1 MMSRSPRREF
11 LARLLALATLPFVG
25 KVAAALPAQAPSV
38 IGGAEASMIDQAEAT
53 ALARAWM
60 KGMFRIEPYVP
71 HEIVYAHNPP
81 SDYFFFWVDRGELYV
96 GGAETIAV
104 RKSDGR
110 VSHCGMVGE

>member
-1 MMSRSPRREF
+1 
-11 LARLLALATLPFVG
+11 
-25 KVAAALPAQAPSV
+25 
-38 IGGAEASMIDQAEAT
+38 
-53 ALARAWM
+53 M